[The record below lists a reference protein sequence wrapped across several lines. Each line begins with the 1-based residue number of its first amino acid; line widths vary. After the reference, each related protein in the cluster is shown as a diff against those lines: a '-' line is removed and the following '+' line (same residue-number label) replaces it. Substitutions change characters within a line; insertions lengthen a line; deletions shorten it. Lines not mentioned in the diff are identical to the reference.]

1 MPNEKYELAYE
12 TMTMFEID
20 NVERKMYRIRA
31 LRDIPEH
38 GVKKGDF
45 GGWVEDESTLSMTS
59 SAWIFDDAKV
69 CENSYVIDNATV
81 RHYAK
86 VYGLSAICGNSKIE
100 HDSSVFDSHVQ
111 GTVTMRGKCIV
122 NNSIVQGGDITMT
135 GFIEIENSTIFGDN
149 VVIAGGP
156 VIKNSQMFI
165 FDGTIKDVVRIESCT
180 IGARKN
186 EVENLSVLENARLET
201 LSLHAEKVT
210 IGGYALLSGKMNLK
224 ACSIND
230 FVSISTSTDELN
242 LSHTQLNGDMRIDD
256 DNADHIEQMYRI
268 PLRHS

>member
-31 LRDIPEH
+31 VRDIPEH

-45 GGWVEDESTLSMTS
+45 GGWVENEAILSHTTS
-59 SAWIFDDAKV
+59 SWIFDDAKV

-86 VYGLSAICGNSKIE
+86 VYGNSAICGNSKIE
-100 HDSSVFDSHVQ
+100 HDSSVFDSHVN
-111 GTVTMRGKCIV
+111 GTVTMTGKCMV
-122 NNSIVQGGDITMT
+122 NNSVVQGIITMS

-149 VVIAGGP
+149 LVIAGGP
-156 VIKNSQMFI
+156 VIKDSQIFI
-165 FDGTIKDVVRIESCT
+165 FDSTIKDIVKIESCQ
-180 IGARKN
+180 IGARED
-186 EVENLSVLENARLET
+186 EVESLSLFENARLET

-210 IGGYALLSGKMNLK
+210 IGGYAFLSGKMNLK
-224 ACSIND
+224 TCSIND
-230 FVSISTSTDELN
+230 FVSISTSIKEPR
-242 LSHTQLNGDMRIDD
+242 LSNVRMDGDIYIDD
-256 DNADHIEQMYRI
+256 KNADNIEQMYRI
-268 PLRHS
+268 SPRYS